1 MIIKTSLYDYSY
13 SFFYRGERG
22 DRRNDKNKQFN
33 ELFSF
38 GTNLVTVM
46 NTNRCFILHLYIST
60 SREKQNQAFFQS
72 GRLITQYEFCLS
84 FRLAKVTFPKGQK
97 QPQTMKK
104 SKKIFSGGLH
114 PPPSTPNS
122 GEWARAYT
130 SKRRNFLIS
139 SRALRAREHFS
150 NYIYALFLTSRK
162 N

>member
-1 MIIKTSLYDYSY
+1 MTILILSQ
-13 SFFYRGERG
+13 RGN
-22 DRRNDKNKQFN
+22 RRNDKNKPFN

-38 GTNLVTVM
+38 GTNLVTVI
-46 NTNRCFILHLYIST
+46 NTNRCFILPLYKST

-97 QPQTMKK
+97 QPQTIKK
-104 SKKIFSGGLH
+104 SKEIFSVGGSA
-114 PPPSTPNS
+114 PTPTPTPGPSIPHS
-122 GEWARAYT
+122 GQWAHAYT

-150 NYIYALFLTSRK
+150 NQRYALFLTSRK

>member
-97 QPQTMKK
+97 QSQTIKK
-104 SKKIFSGGLH
+104 SKIFSVGGSAPH
-114 PPPSTPNS
+114 PPGPSTPNS
-122 GEWARAYT
+122 G
-130 SKRRNFLIS
+130 
-139 SRALRAREHFS
+139 
-150 NYIYALFLTSRK
+150 
-162 N
+162 